1 MLHVYPEE
9 FLLHLKK
16 MYHSKHNSFVSSE
29 TKTLEEEFVRC
40 FRSILNK
47 LNEHNFEILLTE
59 LQQIYS
65 SEYKTI
71 LIEETYKKAL
81 KSVKH
86 FTIYFNILKKLELHG
101 EFCNYIKTQTLDLEV
116 SGKDENKIYILV
128 ECFKLKNIKIKWLY
142 SDFFPLFIKEN
153 THNIMYLYYF
163 LNGVKNNISK
173 SLRLKQVINK
183 LSVKSQKENIRTR
196 LLIENLIDFY
206 SANISTKDIFKK

>member
-47 LNEHNFEILLTE
+47 LNEDNFEILFTE

-65 SEYKTI
+65 SEYQTVI
-71 LIEETYKKAL
+71 ISETYKKAL

-86 FTIYFNILKKLELHG
+86 FIIYFNLLKKFELHG
-101 EFCNYIKTQTLDLEV
+101 EFCQYIKKQSLELEV
-116 SGKDENKIYILV
+116 SGKDENKIFILV
-128 ECFKLKNIKIKWLY
+128 ECFKLKCIKIKWLY
-142 SDFFPLFIKEN
+142 SDFFPLFLNEDN
-153 THNIMYLYYF
+153 RNIMYLYHF

-183 LSVKSQKENIRTR
+183 LSMKSQKENIRIR

-206 SANISTKDIFKK
+206 SANISTNDIFK